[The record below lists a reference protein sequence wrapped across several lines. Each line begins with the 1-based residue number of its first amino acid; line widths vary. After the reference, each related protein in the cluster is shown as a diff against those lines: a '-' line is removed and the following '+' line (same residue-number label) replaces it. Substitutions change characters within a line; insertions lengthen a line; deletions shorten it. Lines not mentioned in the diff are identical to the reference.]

1 MTRIYDVKQFDSAY
15 KEFIY
20 KGRFNE
26 APEYYPRYKSRYE
39 MLVKQYCHLAPSM
52 PVKVLDV
59 GGGRLSLLCHKLWN
73 DQPCV
78 ADIGGAHLDYLQA
91 QDLEVVK
98 WNLCLD
104 EQPLKG

>member
-1 MTRIYDVKQFDSAY
+1 MTRIYDVKQFDSACG
-15 KEFIY
+15 EFIY
-20 KGRFNE
+20 KGRFNK
-26 APEYYPRYKSRYE
+26 APEYYPRYE
-39 MLVKQYCHLAPSM
+39 TLVKQYCHLASST

-59 GGGRLSLLCHKLWN
+59 SGGQLSLLCHKLWN